1 MNHIKAIFKKQ
12 VKDTLKNPTTLLQF
26 IIFPGVAWAMNLVL
40 KRTDMP
46 PEMIAEMP
54 NMVLM
59 MASIF
64 AGMGLIP
71 VVTGMIA
78 EDRER
83 KSLRFL
89 TMAGIKSSSYLLGIG
104 LVVFIISGVTSLAF
118 AFLTDFTGTD
128 FWIFLASMLSAVVGS
143 ILLGALFGIIS
154 NNPQAGSALAV
165 PVALIL
171 GFGPMMAQFN
181 STVARFLKFF
191 YTQQLNTITDV
202 LLGYDGLSADLL
214 QSFGIM
220 WANVAVL
227 AVLFALI
234 YKRKGVR
241 T

>member
-1 MNHIKAIFKKQ
+1 MNNIKAIFKKQ
-12 VKDTLKNPTTLLQF
+12 VKDTLKNPAILIQF
-26 IIFPGVAWAMNLVL
+26 IIFPGVAWVMTLVL
-40 KRTDMP
+40 EGTDMSS
-46 PEMIAEMP
+46 EMIAGMP

-71 VVTGMIA
+71 MVTGIIA
-78 EDRER
+78 EDRDR

-89 TMAGIKSSSYLLGIG
+89 TMAGIKPSSYLIGIG
-104 LVVFIISGVTSLAF
+104 LVVFIISAFTSLAF
-118 AFLTDFTGTD
+118 AFLTDFTGSD
-128 FWIFLASMLSAVVGS
+128 FWIFLASMLSAAVGS

-154 NNPQAGSALAV
+154 SNPQAGGALAM
-165 PVALIL
+165 PAALIL

-181 STVARFLKFF
+181 PTVARFLNIF
-191 YTQQLNTITDV
+191 YTQQLNTITDT
-202 LLGYDGLSADLL
+202 LSGYVNMSTDLL

-227 AVLFALI
+227 TVLFAVV

-241 T
+241 A